1 MRSTLYASVLA
12 VALATPVSV
21 GAADPAPGEF
31 AFSGDARMGY
41 FGREREDR
49 NGSRSDESD
58 WRIRVRPGVLWQVT
72 PTLSAKARFAGRY
85 SSDDSNDNHYEFF
98 TSIPQSDGLGFGD
111 STIDELNLRYKAGN
125 WDVKVGRMQTSFEL
139 EGIAKK
145 SLSRND
151 SPNTDITWTDG
162 IHARY
167 GDTAGWNYHVIV
179 QRSEDDGPTTVR
191 RSPLAFTES
200 ASHATYYFGMERK
213 DPKGRFLQIGW
224 DLTYIPSALRTDG
237 SAAGRIDDYLGIAGR
252 MALQWS
258 LAGAMRFVW
267 AGEAGYAPYRQT
279 DRRRAASAGFRRC
292 ERAGVPDLD
301 QSRGFRAR
309 PRRRVRLWSGGRR
322 LAAVT
327 RLRQQSGT
335 AGTALPVEAV
345 RHAVDRDT
353 GAPATRSRAANRR
366 RAQACRRRCLCPVHA
381 ALLTSPGPGV
391 R

>member
-213 DPKGRFLQIGW
+213 DPKGRFLQLGW

-267 AGEAGYAPYRQT
+267 AGEAGYAPNRPTDAALRLSGSGDASGLAFQT
-279 DRRRAASAGFRRC
+279 SINLADFAPGHGVGFVYGQAGGGWLLSPDFGNNQELLELRYQWKLSAT
-292 ERAGVPDLD
+292 
-301 QSRGFRAR
+301 QSIET
-309 PRRRVRLWSGGRR
+309 RVRQRR
-322 LAAVT
+322 DLEQRTDAARKRVDDD
-327 RLRQQSGT
+327 
-335 AGTALPVEAV
+335 VYV
-345 RHAVDRDT
+345 RFTQRF
-353 GAPATRSRAANRR
+353 
-366 RAQACRRRCLCPVHA
+366 
-381 ALLTSPGPGV
+381 
-391 R
+391 

>member
-58 WRIRVRPGVLWQVT
+58 WRIRIRPGVLWQVT

-111 STIDELNLRYKAGN
+111 SIIDELNLRYKAGN

-213 DPKGRFLQIGW
+213 DPKGRFLQLGW

-267 AGEAGYAPYRQT
+267 AGEAGYAPYRPTDAALRLPGSGDASGLAFQT
-279 DRRRAASAGFRRC
+279 SINLADFAPGHGVGFVYGQAGGGWLLSPDFGNNQELLELRYQWKLSAT
-292 ERAGVPDLD
+292 
-301 QSRGFRAR
+301 QSIET
-309 PRRRVRLWSGGRR
+309 RVRQRR
-322 LAAVT
+322 DLEQRTDAARKRVDDD
-327 RLRQQSGT
+327 
-335 AGTALPVEAV
+335 VYV
-345 RHAVDRDT
+345 RFTQRF
-353 GAPATRSRAANRR
+353 
-366 RAQACRRRCLCPVHA
+366 
-381 ALLTSPGPGV
+381 
-391 R
+391 

>member
-72 PTLSAKARFAGRY
+72 PTLSAKARLAGRY

-213 DPKGRFLQIGW
+213 DPKGRFLQLGW

-267 AGEAGYAPYRQT
+267 AGEAGYAPNRPTDAALRLSGSGDASGLAFQT
-279 DRRRAASAGFRRC
+279 SINLADFAPGHGVGFVYGQAGGGWLLSPDFGNNQELLELRYQWKLSAT
-292 ERAGVPDLD
+292 
-301 QSRGFRAR
+301 QSIET
-309 PRRRVRLWSGGRR
+309 RVRQRR
-322 LAAVT
+322 DLEQRTDAARKRVDDD
-327 RLRQQSGT
+327 
-335 AGTALPVEAV
+335 VYV
-345 RHAVDRDT
+345 RFTQRF
-353 GAPATRSRAANRR
+353 
-366 RAQACRRRCLCPVHA
+366 
-381 ALLTSPGPGV
+381 
-391 R
+391 

>member
-58 WRIRVRPGVLWQVT
+58 WRIRIRPGVLWQVT

-111 STIDELNLRYKAGN
+111 SIIDELNLRYKAGN

-213 DPKGRFLQIGW
+213 DPKGRFLQLGW

-267 AGEAGYAPYRQT
+267 AGEAGYAPNRPTDAALRLSGSGDASGLAFQT
-279 DRRRAASAGFRRC
+279 SINLADFAPGHGVGFVYGQAGGGWLLSPDFGNNQELLELRYQWKLSAT
-292 ERAGVPDLD
+292 
-301 QSRGFRAR
+301 QSIET
-309 PRRRVRLWSGGRR
+309 RVRQRR
-322 LAAVT
+322 DLEQRTDAARKRVDDD
-327 RLRQQSGT
+327 
-335 AGTALPVEAV
+335 VYV
-345 RHAVDRDT
+345 RFTQRF
-353 GAPATRSRAANRR
+353 
-366 RAQACRRRCLCPVHA
+366 
-381 ALLTSPGPGV
+381 
-391 R
+391 